1 MEEPIS
7 ENAFLNPEGHHRMV
21 PKPGVSFDPPV
32 QPGPIDTQIATG
44 RSLKTYHSKIRIE
57 LPITEKTFLAQ
68 PEVRGVLKEMMKVE
82 PSMKIYALDNSLAVD
97 NPDAIPSTEEGFK
110 QFFMYAKQ
118 KPPNT
123 GMKHVIYAMIE
134 THRELSAVKNE
145 ILEYIRTRKIFVR
158 RHEWNCTEIYAI
170 GFFAMIHPRLNWR
183 QDLEI
188 TTRKII
194 QSLAGPDQVI
204 PEFKLV
210 RLTKSIGNE
219 NRIKADVIE
228 VHCDKKDAA
237 DLKKVFASPQ
247 FAELTEGRFIPEGTI
262 VIAGE
267 SVYRNIL
274 IQHNKFMNNTKTIP
288 LQNLKV
294 EALTGILNTN
304 SDDLYS
310 IIINGA
316 SGQYREMKIKLH
328 RTNSTNTD
336 GRWLVACAKEHINSV
351 RGHLDHVFSVI
362 FPKMIK
368 ESGCNDPERI
378 YLNGN
383 PPGIQGRYTADPAIT
398 ACYSNLANDFG
409 KALPE
414 DTVLEH
420 QIKKRR
426 TYDMSYAAVTMP
438 NTISREPTIA
448 PVANI
453 SNENML
459 QKMMTKHLEQQN
471 IQQREMFAEFSQ
483 KTDKKL
489 EELSRKQEEKLTAF
503 TIDQASKLDSFAKT
517 TFNFLQDQQS
527 SFNTGMQD
535 KFEDMTKQQDERF
548 TAFQEA
554 MKKNKTAVGNTKR
567 VSLDG
572 GNQ

>member
-1 MEEPIS
+1 MAVPNSDI
-7 ENAFLNPEGHHRMV
+7 AFTNPEAQNRVV
-21 PKPGVSFDPPV
+21 PEPGVSFDPPV

-44 RSLKTYHSKIRIE
+44 RSHKTYQNKIRIE
-57 LPITEKTFLAQ
+57 WPITEKTFLAQ
-68 PEVRGVLKEMMKVE
+68 PEVRGVLKEIMKVE
-82 PSMKIYALDNSLAVD
+82 PSMKIYALDNTLAVD
-97 NPDAIPSTEEGFK
+97 NPEAIPLTEEGFK

-123 GMKHVIYAMIE
+123 GMKHVIFAMIE
-134 THRELSAVKNE
+134 THRQLPAIKNE
-145 ILEYIRTRKIFVR
+145 IYEYLKTRNIFVR
-158 RHEWNCTEIYAI
+158 SHDWNCIDVHAI

-188 TTRKII
+188 NTKKII

-210 RLTKSIGNE
+210 HLTKSIGNE
-219 NRIKADVIE
+219 NRIKAEVIE

-274 IQHNKFMNNTKTIP
+274 IQHNKFIDNTKTIP
-288 LQNLKV
+288 LHNLKL
-294 EALTGILNTN
+294 EALTGIINAKN
-304 SDDLYS
+304 DDLHS

-316 SGQYREMKIKLH
+316 SGQYKEMKIKLH
-328 RTNSTNTD
+328 RTHSTDTD

-351 RGHLDHVFSVI
+351 RGHLDHVFNVI
-362 FPKMIK
+362 FPQMIK
-368 ESGCNDPERI
+368 ESGCNDPARI

-398 ACYSNLANDFG
+398 ACYSNLAHDFG
-409 KALPE
+409 KVLPE
-414 DTVLEH
+414 DNVLEH

-426 TYDMSYAAVTMP
+426 TYEMSYAAVTMP
-438 NTISREPTIA
+438 KTISHEPTMA
-448 PVANI
+448 PTASI
-453 SNENML
+453 SNENMF
-459 QKMMTKHLEQQN
+459 QQMMDKHLEQQN
-471 IQQREMFAEFSQ
+471 IQQREMFAEFSK
-483 KTDKKL
+483 KTDQKL
-489 EELSRKQEEKLTAF
+489 EELSRKQDEKLTAF
-503 TIDQASKLDSFAKT
+503 TIEQASKLDSFAEKT
-517 TFNFLQDQQS
+517 YNFLHDQQS
-527 SFNTGMQD
+527 SFNTGMQS
-535 KFEDMTKQQDERF
+535 KFEDMTKQQDARF
-548 TAFQEA
+548 ASFQEA
-554 MKKNKTAVGNTKR
+554 MKKNKTAIGNTKR

-572 GNQ
+572 DNQ